1 MSSRL
6 DWDVTRG
13 DTDALAFAVT
23 ILGSTDI
30 TGASVYCYVRDTRF
44 AAAWGSPMSDLTLR
58 NVAAGGDATE
68 IAITDALAG
77 ELSVYLTYDDFV
89 DEGLVGDPL
98 QIVQLRYSLKV
109 IRADGQRKTC
119 AHGYLNVLITAEP

>member
-30 TGASVYCYVRDTRF
+30 TDAEVRCRIRDTRE
-44 AAAWGSPMSDLTLR
+44 ATALVTPMADVDLA
-58 NVAAGGDATE
+58 NVAAGGAADQ
-68 IAITDALAG
+68 ILITDALAG
-77 ELSVYLTYDDFV
+77 ELSVYLQDDTLDGLTGTVGEYVRLAYDLEVLRV
-89 DEGLVGDPL
+89 DGE
-98 QIVQLRYSLKV
+98 
-109 IRADGQRKTC
+109 RKTV
-119 AHGYLNVLITAEP
+119 ANGFLIVLIDAEPSP

>member
-1 MSSRL
+1 MSTRL

-13 DTDALAFAVT
+13 DTDALPFAVT

-30 TGASVYCYVRDTRF
+30 TGASVYCYVRDTRV
-44 AAAWGSPMSDLTLR
+44 AAAWGSPMSALTLR

-77 ELSVYLTYDDFV
+77 ELSVYLTTDDLV
-89 DEGLVGDPL
+89 DEGLVGEPL
-98 QIVQLRYSLKV
+98 QTILLPYSLEV
-109 IRADGQRKTC
+109 LRADGERKTC
-119 AHGYLNVLITAEP
+119 AHGYLRVLLGADA